1 MAPITAPPTSPSIP
15 RIRPPPVA
23 AYSLRNVHEK
33 SKLTASARPTRRH
46 VKAAH
51 HEPGV
56 EISRVPRRVQVHQ
69 QAVRPPRSHGRAD
82 RSVLQGEPPAELS
95 TGLLFLCSRR
105 RGPRVNGLRDTT
117 GQFFRTQKAVPAVW
131 IYRQGLQPTLAGTK
145 KWIHVIIEAACVWV
159 NAGSQAG
166 IGRRAAGGLAQRDPH
181 LVHPDVGH
189 DPDAAA
195 QAGRELLGQAAARPG
210 GAQRAR
216 ARAVDALAAGQ
227 GRIHGVAAGRRAT
240 VAPLS
245 APNGEKTA
253 PKAVKTLSSSFGQM
267 SARVGS
273 AQPP

>member
-1 MAPITAPPTSPSIP
+1 M
-15 RIRPPPVA
+15 
-23 AYSLRNVHEK
+23 
-33 SKLTASARPTRRH
+33 
-46 VKAAH
+46 
-51 HEPGV
+51 
-56 EISRVPRRVQVHQ
+56 
-69 QAVRPPRSHGRAD
+69 
-82 RSVLQGEPPAELS
+82 
-95 TGLLFLCSRR
+95 
-105 RGPRVNGLRDTT
+105 
-117 GQFFRTQKAVPAVW
+117 
-131 IYRQGLQPTLAGTK
+131 
-145 KWIHVIIEAACVWV
+145 WV